1 MLNDLLEDI
10 YQESKKQKMKTHS
23 EKLFIETILN
33 NIYQF
38 LYKRGQPVHTVG
50 IGILRGNTFDMYY
63 SGRLLKKYNVIF
75 GAMSYDTTI
84 AGRACEL
91 YKTNKQ
97 YYLNLFSKKKI
108 LQEFELA
115 SEELKKLGLNDEA
128 ESLIKR
134 GKVTIDQGIGSFLL
148 MPISFDD
155 EIIGIFTIS
164 SLNETDS
171 KKFLGEDIE
180 KNFIP
185 ITQLLSLILYMERIS
200 YEKAEDMGK
209 ILISSIDAKDE
220 YQATHSLNVR
230 TIIDIFID
238 EISRDKE
245 LRERVESIGF
255 NLTVDKIEKLRLAAL
270 LHDIGKIFIPNE
282 ILRKS
287 RLTKEELLIRKMHPY
302 LTYNILIKSQTLMNI
317 AEIASLHHARY
328 HIPSEK
334 IESSVIGYP
343 FDRFGQHKF
352 IPETQIIALA
362 DTLNSMIRI
371 RPDRKGLGLSEA
383 LNIIEKLEN
392 KFHEGLKDI
401 FLTILRRIEN
411 NLKND
416 RYPALQAYNYSK
428 CLWID
433 KPKQKRKIEV
443 NKWIELHKF
452 LDKIN
457 FNNLGIISLIE
468 WNDTPH
474 FIREDKDIRI
484 KKRKVHV
491 TKIKDK
497 HTLIS
502 IRNIPNEEGFIW
514 ISNIFDFLKN
524 NSFKGKI
531 SFAFIGNSGC
541 MEEIENIYS
550 SLINGLNQIRYEPVH
565 YYLNPVLYK
574 CKDLEM
580 IEEKQK

>member
-1 MLNDLLEDI
+1 
-10 YQESKKQKMKTHS
+10 
-23 EKLFIETILN
+23 
-33 NIYQF
+33 
-38 LYKRGQPVHTVG
+38 
-50 IGILRGNTFDMYY
+50 MYY
-63 SGRLLKKYNVIF
+63 SGRLLKKYSEIF

-91 YKTNKQ
+91 YKNNRQ

-108 LQEFELA
+108 LQEFDLA
-115 SEELKKLGLNDEA
+115 SEEFKKLGLEDEA
-128 ESLIKR
+128 ESLKKR
-134 GKVTIDQGIGSFLL
+134 GTVTIDQGIGSFLL
-148 MPISFDD
+148 MPISFGD

-185 ITQLLSLILYMERIS
+185 IAQLLSLILYMEKIS
-200 YEKAEDMGK
+200 YDKAEDMGK

-230 TIIDIFID
+230 TVIDIFID

-287 RLTKEELLIRKMHPY
+287 RLSKEELLIRKMHPY
-302 LTYNILIKSQTLMNI
+302 LTYNILMKSQIFMNI

-343 FDRFGQHKF
+343 FDRFGQDKF

-362 DTLNSMIRI
+362 DTLNSMVRI
-371 RPDRKGLGLSEA
+371 RPDRKGLSLSEA
-383 LNIIEKLEN
+383 LDLIEKLEN
-392 KFHEGLKDI
+392 KFHEGLKNI
-401 FLTILRRIEN
+401 FLTILRRVE
-411 NLKND
+411 KNIKNGK
-416 RYPALQAYNYSK
+416 YLPFQEYNYRK
-428 CLWID
+428 CLWINQ
-433 KPKQKRKIEV
+433 PKQKRKIDA
-443 NKWIELHKF
+443 NKWNDLHEF
-452 LDKIN
+452 LDKIK
-457 FNNLGIISLIE
+457 FNNLGILSLIE
-468 WNDTPH
+468 WSDAPSI
-474 FIREDKDIRI
+474 FKSDKEI
-484 KKRKVHV
+484 KIKNRKIHL

-497 HTLIS
+497 HILIS
-502 IRNIPNEEGFIW
+502 IRNVPNEEGFIW
-514 ISNIFDFLKN
+514 ISNIYDFLKN

-541 MEEIENIYS
+541 EGEIEDIYN
-550 SLINGLNQIRYEPVH
+550 SLINGLSQIKYEPVH
-565 YYLNPVLYK
+565 YYLEPILYK
-574 CKDLEM
+574 CKDLDFVEG
-580 IEEKQK
+580 

>member
-1 MLNDLLEDI
+1 MLDDLLRDI
-10 YQESKKQKMKTHS
+10 YQESKKQKIKTHS
-23 EKLFIETILN
+23 EKIFIETILN
-33 NIYQF
+33 HIYQF

-63 SGRLLKKYNVIF
+63 SGRLLKKYSEIF

-91 YKTNKQ
+91 YKNNRQ

-108 LQEFELA
+108 LQEFDLA
-115 SEELKKLGLNDEA
+115 SEEFKKLGLEDEA
-128 ESLIKR
+128 ESLKKR
-134 GKVTIDQGIGSFLL
+134 GTVTIDQGIGSFLL
-148 MPISFDD
+148 MPISFGD

-185 ITQLLSLILYMERIS
+185 IAQLLSLILYMEKIS
-200 YEKAEDMGK
+200 YDKAEDMGK

-230 TIIDIFID
+230 TVIDIFID

-287 RLTKEELLIRKMHPY
+287 RLSKEELLIRKMHPY
-302 LTYNILIKSQTLMNI
+302 LTYNILMKSQIFMNI

-334 IESSVIGYP
+334 IESSMIGYP
-343 FDRFGQHKF
+343 FDRFGQDKF

-362 DTLNSMIRI
+362 DTLNSMVRI
-371 RPDRKGLGLSEA
+371 RPDRKGLSLSEA
-383 LNIIEKLEN
+383 LDLIEKLEN
-392 KFHEGLKDI
+392 KFHEGLKNI
-401 FLTILRRIEN
+401 FLTILRRVE
-411 NLKND
+411 KNIKNGK
-416 RYPALQAYNYSK
+416 YLPFQEYNYRK
-428 CLWID
+428 CLWINQ
-433 KPKQKRKIEV
+433 PKQKRKIDA
-443 NKWIELHKF
+443 NKWNDLHEF
-452 LDKIN
+452 LDKIK
-457 FNNLGIISLIE
+457 FNNLGILSLIE
-468 WNDTPH
+468 WSDAPTI
-474 FIREDKDIRI
+474 FKSDKEI
-484 KKRKVHV
+484 KIKNRKIHL

-497 HTLIS
+497 HILIS
-502 IRNIPNEEGFIW
+502 IRNVPNEEGFIW
-514 ISNIFDFLKN
+514 ISNIYDFLKN

-541 MEEIENIYS
+541 EGEIEDIYN
-550 SLINGLNQIRYEPVH
+550 SLINGLSQIKYEPVH
-565 YYLNPVLYK
+565 YYLEPILYK
-574 CKDLEM
+574 CKDLDFVEG
-580 IEEKQK
+580 

>member
-1 MLNDLLEDI
+1 MLDDLLKDI
-10 YQESKKQKMKTHS
+10 YQESKKQKIRTQS
-23 EKLFIETILN
+23 EKLFIEIILN

-63 SGRLLKKYNVIF
+63 SGRLLKKYNEIF

-91 YKTNKQ
+91 YKANKQ

-115 SEELKKLGLNDEA
+115 SKEFKKLGLQDEA
-128 ESLIKR
+128 ESLKKR
-134 GKVTIDQGIGSFLL
+134 GIVTIDQGIGSFLL
-148 MPISFDD
+148 MPISFGD

-171 KKFLGEDIE
+171 NKFLGEDIE

-185 ITQLLSLILYMERIS
+185 IAQLLSLILSMEKIS
-200 YEKAEDMGK
+200 YDKAEDMGK

-230 TIIDIFID
+230 TVIDIFID

-287 RLTKEELLIRKMHPY
+287 RLSKEELLIRKMHPY
-302 LTYNILIKSQTLMNI
+302 LTYNILIKSKTLMNI

-328 HIPSEK
+328 HIPSDK
-334 IESSVIGYP
+334 IESSMIGYP
-343 FDRFGQHKF
+343 FDRFGQDKF

-362 DTLNSMIRI
+362 DTLNSMVRI
-371 RPDRKGLGLSEA
+371 RPDRKGLSLSEA
-383 LNIIEKLEN
+383 LDLIEKLEN

-401 FLTILRRIEN
+401 FLKILRRVEKNLN
-411 NLKND
+411 NGKYTL
-416 RYPALQAYNYSK
+416 LQEYNYRK
-428 CLWID
+428 CLWIN
-433 KPKQKRKIEV
+433 KPKQKRKIDS
-443 NKWIELHKF
+443 NKWIDLHEF
-452 LDKIN
+452 LDKIK
-457 FNNLGIISLIE
+457 FNNLGILSLIE
-468 WNDTPH
+468 WSDSPAI
-474 FIREDKDIRI
+474 FKSDKEIKIKNRKIHLTRI
-484 KKRKVHV
+484 KS
-491 TKIKDK
+491 K
-497 HTLIS
+497 HILIS
-502 IRNIPNEEGFIW
+502 MRNIPNEEGFIW
-514 ISNIFDFLKN
+514 ISNIYDFLKN
-524 NSFKGKI
+524 SSFKGKI

-541 MEEIENIYS
+541 EEEIENIYN
-550 SLINGLNQIRYEPVH
+550 SLTKGLIQIKYEPVH
-565 YYLNPVLYK
+565 YYLEPILFK
-574 CKDLEM
+574 CKDLDFVES
-580 IEEKQK
+580 

>member
-1 MLNDLLEDI
+1 MLDDLLRDI
-10 YQESKKQKMKTHS
+10 YQESKKQKIKTHS
-23 EKLFIETILN
+23 EKIFIETILN
-33 NIYQF
+33 HIYQF

-63 SGRLLKKYNVIF
+63 SGRLLKKYSEIF

-91 YKTNKQ
+91 YKNNRQ

-108 LQEFELA
+108 LQEFDLA
-115 SEELKKLGLNDEA
+115 SEEFKKLGLEDEA
-128 ESLIKR
+128 ESLKKR
-134 GKVTIDQGIGSFLL
+134 GTVTIDQGIGSFLL
-148 MPISFDD
+148 MPISFGD

-185 ITQLLSLILYMERIS
+185 IAQLLSLILYMEKIS
-200 YEKAEDMGK
+200 YDKAEDMGK

-230 TIIDIFID
+230 TVIDIFID

-287 RLTKEELLIRKMHPY
+287 RLSKEELLIRKMHPY
-302 LTYNILIKSQTLMNI
+302 LTYNILMKSQIFMNI

-334 IESSVIGYP
+334 IESSMIGYP
-343 FDRFGQHKF
+343 FDRFGQDKF

-362 DTLNSMIRI
+362 DTLNSMVRI
-371 RPDRKGLGLSEA
+371 RPDRKGLSLSEA
-383 LNIIEKLEN
+383 LDLIEKLEN
-392 KFHEGLKDI
+392 KFHEGLKNI
-401 FLTILRRIEN
+401 FLTILRRVE
-411 NLKND
+411 KNIKNGK
-416 RYPALQAYNYSK
+416 YPPFQEYNYRK
-428 CLWID
+428 CLWINQ
-433 KPKQKRKIEV
+433 PKQKRKIDA
-443 NKWIELHKF
+443 NKWNDLHEF
-452 LDKIN
+452 LDKIK
-457 FNNLGIISLIE
+457 FNNLGILSLIE
-468 WNDTPH
+468 WSDAPTI
-474 FIREDKDIRI
+474 FKSDKEI
-484 KKRKVHV
+484 KIKNRKIHL

-497 HTLIS
+497 HILIS
-502 IRNIPNEEGFIW
+502 IRNVPNEEGFIW
-514 ISNIFDFLKN
+514 ISNIYDFLKN

-541 MEEIENIYS
+541 EGEIEDIYN
-550 SLINGLNQIRYEPVH
+550 SLINGLSQIKYEPVH
-565 YYLNPVLYK
+565 YYLEPILYK
-574 CKDLEM
+574 CKDLDFVEG
-580 IEEKQK
+580 

>member
-1 MLNDLLEDI
+1 MLDDLLRDI
-10 YQESKKQKMKTHS
+10 YQESKKQKIKTHS
-23 EKLFIETILN
+23 EKIFIETILN
-33 NIYQF
+33 HIYQF

-63 SGRLLKKYNVIF
+63 SGRLLKKYSEIF

-91 YKTNKQ
+91 YKNNRQ

-108 LQEFELA
+108 LQEFDLA
-115 SEELKKLGLNDEA
+115 SEEFKKLGLEDEA
-128 ESLIKR
+128 ESLKKR
-134 GKVTIDQGIGSFLL
+134 GTVTIDQGIGSFLL
-148 MPISFDD
+148 MPISFGD

-185 ITQLLSLILYMERIS
+185 IAQLLSLILYMEKIS
-200 YEKAEDMGK
+200 YDKAEDMGK
-209 ILISSIDAKDE
+209 ILISSVDAKDE

-230 TIIDIFID
+230 TVIDIFID

-287 RLTKEELLIRKMHPY
+287 RLSKEELLIRKMHPY
-302 LTYNILIKSQTLMNI
+302 LTYNILIKSKTLMNI

-334 IESSVIGYP
+334 VESSMVGYP
-343 FDRFGQHKF
+343 FDRFGQDKF

-362 DTLNSMIRI
+362 DTLNSMVRI
-371 RPDRKGLGLSEA
+371 RPDRKGLSLSEA
-383 LNIIEKLEN
+383 LDLIEKLEN

-401 FLTILRRIEN
+401 FLTILRRVEK
-411 NLKND
+411 NLKNGK
-416 RYPALQAYNYSK
+416 YPRLQEYNYRK
-428 CLWID
+428 CLWIN
-433 KPKQKRKIEV
+433 KPKQKRKIDA
-443 NKWIELHKF
+443 NKWMDLHEF
-452 LDKIN
+452 LDKIK

-468 WNDTPH
+468 WNESPVI
-474 FIREDKDIRI
+474 FKNNKEI
-484 KKRKVHV
+484 KIKNRKIHL
-491 TKIKDK
+491 TRIKDK
-497 HTLIS
+497 YILLS
-502 IRNIPNEEGFIW
+502 IRNVPNEEGFIW
-514 ISNIFDFLKN
+514 ISNIYDFLKN
-524 NSFKGKI
+524 SSFKGKI

-541 MEEIENIYS
+541 EEEIENIYN
-550 SLINGLNQIRYEPVH
+550 SLTSGLSQIKYEPVH
-565 YYLNPVLYK
+565 YYLEPILYK
-574 CKDLEM
+574 CKDLDFVEG
-580 IEEKQK
+580 

>member
-1 MLNDLLEDI
+1 MLDDLLRDI

-23 EKLFIETILN
+23 EKLFIEIILN

-63 SGRLLKKYNVIF
+63 SGRLLKKYNEIF

-108 LQEFELA
+108 IQEFELA
-115 SEELKKLGLNDEA
+115 SKEFKKLGLDDEA
-128 ESLIKR
+128 ESLKKR
-134 GKVTIDQGIGSFLL
+134 GIVTIDQGIGSFLL
-148 MPISFDD
+148 MPISFGD

-185 ITQLLSLILYMERIS
+185 IARLLSLILYMEKIS
-200 YEKAEDMGK
+200 YDKAEDMGK

-230 TIIDIFID
+230 TVIDIFID

-245 LRERVESIGF
+245 LRERVENIGF

-287 RLTKEELLIRKMHPY
+287 RLSDEELLIRKMHPY
-302 LTYNILIKSQTLMNI
+302 LTYNILIKSQIFMDI

-328 HIPSEK
+328 HIPSDK

-343 FDRFGQHKF
+343 FDRFGQDKF

-362 DTLNSMIRI
+362 DTLNSMVRI
-371 RPDRKGLGLSEA
+371 RPDRKGLSLSEA
-383 LNIIEKLEN
+383 LDIIENLKN

-401 FLTILRRIEN
+401 FLTILRRVEK
-411 NLKND
+411 NLKNGK
-416 RYPALQAYNYSK
+416 YPLIQEYNYRK
-428 CLWID
+428 CLWIN
-433 KPKQKRKIEV
+433 KPKQKRKIDA
-443 NKWIELHKF
+443 NKWNDLHEF
-452 LDKIN
+452 LDKIK

-468 WNDTPH
+468 WNDAPDI
-474 FIREDKDIRI
+474 FKSDKEI
-484 KKRKVHV
+484 KIKNRKIHM

-497 HTLIS
+497 HILIS
-502 IRNIPNEEGFIW
+502 IRNVPNEEGFIW
-514 ISNIFDFLKN
+514 IGNIYDFLKN
-524 NSFKGKI
+524 SSFKGKI

-541 MEEIENIYS
+541 IEEIVNIYN
-550 SLINGLNQIRYEPVH
+550 SLINGLNQIKYEPVH
-565 YYLNPVLYK
+565 YYLEPTLYK
-574 CKDLEM
+574 CKDLDL
-580 IEEKQK
+580 IEG

>member
-1 MLNDLLEDI
+1 MLDDLLRDI
-10 YQESKKQKMKTHS
+10 YQESKKQKIKTHS
-23 EKLFIETILN
+23 EKIFIETILN
-33 NIYQF
+33 HIYQF

-63 SGRLLKKYNVIF
+63 SGRLLKKYSEIF

-91 YKTNKQ
+91 YKNNRQ

-108 LQEFELA
+108 LQEFDLA
-115 SEELKKLGLNDEA
+115 SEEFKKLGLEDEA
-128 ESLIKR
+128 ESLKKR
-134 GKVTIDQGIGSFLL
+134 GTVTIDQGIGSFLL
-148 MPISFDD
+148 MPISFGD

-185 ITQLLSLILYMERIS
+185 IAQLLSLILYMEKIS
-200 YEKAEDMGK
+200 YDKAEDMGK

-230 TIIDIFID
+230 TVIDIFID

-287 RLTKEELLIRKMHPY
+287 RLSKEELLIRKMHPY
-302 LTYNILIKSQTLMNI
+302 LTYNILMKSQIFMNI

-343 FDRFGQHKF
+343 FDRFGQDKF

-362 DTLNSMIRI
+362 DTLNSMVRI
-371 RPDRKGLGLSEA
+371 RPDRKGLSLSEA
-383 LNIIEKLEN
+383 LDLIEKLEN
-392 KFHEGLKDI
+392 KFHEGLKNI
-401 FLTILRRIEN
+401 FLTILRRVE
-411 NLKND
+411 KNIKNGK
-416 RYPALQAYNYSK
+416 YPPFQEYNYRK
-428 CLWID
+428 CLWINQ
-433 KPKQKRKIEV
+433 PKQKRKIDA
-443 NKWIELHKF
+443 NKWNDLHEF
-452 LDKIN
+452 LDKIK
-457 FNNLGIISLIE
+457 FNNLGILSLIE
-468 WNDTPH
+468 WSDAPSI
-474 FIREDKDIRI
+474 FKSDKEI
-484 KKRKVHV
+484 KIKNRKIHL

-497 HTLIS
+497 HILIS
-502 IRNIPNEEGFIW
+502 IRNVPNEEGFIW
-514 ISNIFDFLKN
+514 ISNIYDFLKN

-541 MEEIENIYS
+541 EGEIEDIYN
-550 SLINGLNQIRYEPVH
+550 SLINGLSQIKYEPVH
-565 YYLNPVLYK
+565 YYLEPILYK
-574 CKDLEM
+574 CKDLDFVEG
-580 IEEKQK
+580 